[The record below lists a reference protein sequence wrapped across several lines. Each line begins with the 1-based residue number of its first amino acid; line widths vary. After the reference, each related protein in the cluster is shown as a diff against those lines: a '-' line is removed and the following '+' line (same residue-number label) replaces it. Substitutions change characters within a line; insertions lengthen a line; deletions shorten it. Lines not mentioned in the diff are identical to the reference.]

1 MRVPLSWVSRIIMGY
16 MLLAFFWWAVQLWQE
31 NNRSYKIERD
41 LLELWFTRKNQ
52 GLNETQFLETT
63 EYRAVERR
71 WVRHKRMII
80 AEGLFFAGCL
90 VFGLYVINRSVQREL
105 SLTKQ
110 RRNFML
116 SITHELKSPI
126 ASIRLVLET
135 LLKRDLQR
143 EQLEKLCTNGVKDA
157 VRLQNLVDSLLLAA
171 RLENNW
177 RPAFELVDLGAVAR
191 ECVNGLLV
199 RFPDAHF
206 EVETAVDLPMVQA
219 DKSAITSVVQNLLEN
234 AAKYANEEARI
245 KFSAQKSTTG
255 KTIRI
260 VVSDNG
266 RGIPD
271 AEKKAVFE
279 KFYRIGNEETRQS
292 TGTGLGLYIV
302 QHVVRA
308 HGGTITVGD
317 NKPVGTIFTI
327 EI

>member
-1 MRVPLSWVSRIIMGY
+1 MRVPLSWISRIIMGY

-52 GLNETQFLETT
+52 GLNETQFLQTT
-63 EYRAVERR
+63 EYQSVERR
-71 WVRHKRMII
+71 WIRHKRMII
-80 AEGLFFAGCL
+80 AEGLFFAACL
-90 VFGLYVINRSVQREL
+90 VFGVYAINRSVNREIE
-105 SLTKQ
+105 LTKQ

-126 ASIRLVLET
+126 ASVRLVLET

-177 RPAFELVDLGAVAR
+177 RPAYEPVDLGAIAR
-191 ECVNGLLV
+191 ECVNGLQV
-199 RFPDAHF
+199 RFPDARF
-206 EVETAVDLPMVQA
+206 EVITTDNLPIVQA

-234 AAKYANEEARI
+234 AAKYAHSDAQIR
-245 KFSAQKSTTG
+245 FSAQRGEQG
-255 KTIRI
+255 KVKMI
-260 VVSDNG
+260 VADNG
-266 RGIPD
+266 KGIPD
-271 AEKKAVFE
+271 SEKKAVFE

-308 HGGTITVGD
+308 HKGTLTVSD